1 MEASTSLCSRALLPV
16 LLAPFFLTLTA
27 SSSLAQ
33 EPLPAGTVAPW
44 AHDSSDLKVDERI
57 HYGALENGM
66 RFAWADNPEPNN
78 RVYLRLHVDAGSFGE
93 TATELGMAHFL
104 EHMAFNGSEN
114 FEAGTLIEWFQD
126 NGMSFGADTNAHT
139 AFSET
144 VYKLDMPNRDEKTIR
159 DGLQVMRDFA
169 GKLNILEAEVQA
181 EKGVI
186 DGEQRERD
194 SAGFRAFVQ
203 VLERQYAG
211 TRYATRLPIGTKE
224 VRDAFNAAT
233 VRAFYE
239 RFYRPENMTMI
250 IVGDLQGYN
259 PEALIHE
266 YFGDFTPPASPI
278 APEPSWG
285 TPTMEDLIFAIYD
298 AEIPSVQIS
307 IGTLREAKDMPD
319 TVAQRQADLAR
330 SVAHSMLSLRFSEL
344 VKKPETSFLSASV
357 SDAGQLEVFEGGSLN
372 VAADPADWEA
382 ATTEAYVELRKALNF
397 GFQQAELDE
406 VRANLKRALDEAVAR
421 EATAHSAG
429 LREAILLEV
438 ESDVVPTSALTDR
451 DVFLPA
457 LEALTVEDCLTA
469 LRSNWRGGK
478 VSIIAN
484 GGLKLDNAAA
494 ELQRVL
500 EAAKELKISPDG
512 VIEQKD
518 FAYASDPDPTKV
530 GEIVRQEKVE
540 DLGLWMV
547 EFANGVRLNIKKTDF
562 KKETI
567 IMSGRIGEGL
577 LAVPN
582 EHLLAASLADTAFN
596 GGGLVE
602 HTVDELRR
610 LMADKEVGVGLS
622 LADDHFS
629 LSGATKSDH
638 LLTQFELACAHLEH
652 LAYRPDLLDMTKKQ
666 IPLFFNQLSH
676 LPDGPVY
683 FDFSPA
689 VLQGNPRA
697 SLLGLQLFPTLE
709 ELMSIDMEQIKQAVA
724 GNLLDAPIEL
734 TVIGDLEI
742 NHVIAQAARTFGMLP
757 TRRAA
762 KDVSASRA
770 GVSVLE
776 GIYMER
782 TVDTADKK
790 ATVKMLFPTTDGF
803 DDSRRR
809 NLSFLGT
816 VVDDRLRLEVRE
828 RLGAAYSP
836 GAGAESSQVYQGL
849 GGIMINAAGDPDKV
863 EELVD
868 ACRAVAADL
877 ATNGVT
883 EEEVKRLS
891 EPILN
896 QLRDAQRNNAYW
908 MNLLDEAQGRPESLQ
923 SARTVVSFYE
933 NISAEDLSA
942 LAAEYL
948 KPERASVLVV
958 LPQIEEVIEEAVIE
972 EEVIEEEV
980 IEEIIE
986 EPILQDEEI
995 VEEPVIEEPVID
1007 EPVKDEPV
1015 EAPLLR

>member
-1 MEASTSLCSRALLPV
+1 MEASTSACSRALLPV
-16 LLAPFFLTLTA
+16 LLAPFLLTLTA

-33 EPLPAGTVAPW
+33 EPQPAGTVAPW
-44 AHDSSDLKVDERI
+44 AHDSSDLTVDERI

-194 SAGFRAFVQ
+194 SAGFRAFVK
-203 VLERQYAG
+203 VLDRQYAG

-224 VRDAFNAAT
+224 VRDEFTAET

-266 YFGDFTPPASPI
+266 YFGDFAPPASPI
-278 APEPSWG
+278 APEPAWG
-285 TPTMEDLIFAIYD
+285 TPTMENLVFAVYD
-298 AEIPSVQIS
+298 AEIPSVQIA
-307 IGTLREAKDMPD
+307 IGSLRIAEEKPD

-330 SVAHSMLSLRFSEL
+330 TVAHSMLNLRFSEL
-344 VKKPETSFLSASV
+344 VKKPETSFLGASA

-372 VAADPADWEA
+372 VSADPAKWEA
-382 ATTEAYVELRKALNF
+382 ATTEAYIELRKALNF

-406 VRANLKRALDEAVAR
+406 VRANLMRGLDEAVER
-421 EATAHSAG
+421 EATAHSSG

-438 ESDVVPTSALTDR
+438 ESDVVPTSAATDR
-451 DVFLPA
+451 SVYLPA
-457 LEALTVEDCLTA
+457 LEALTVEDCLQA

-478 VSIIAN
+478 MSIIAN
-484 GGLKLDNAAA
+484 GGLQLENAAA
-494 ELQRVL
+494 ELERVVA
-500 EAAKELKISPDG
+500 AAKKIEIKRSDA
-512 VIEQKD
+512 IEQKP
-518 FAYASDPDPTKV
+518 FAYGSDKEKT

-562 KKETI
+562 KKNTI
-567 IMSGRIGEGL
+567 IMSGRVGEGL

-582 EHLLAASLADTAFN
+582 DQLLAASLADTALS
-596 GGGLVE
+596 GGGLIE

-610 LMADKEVGVGLS
+610 LMAGKQVGVSLA
-622 LADDHFS
+622 LADDHFA
-629 LSGATKSDH
+629 LSGGTTSED
-638 LLTQFELACAHLEH
+638 LLLEFELACAHLQH
-652 LAYRPDLLDMTKKQ
+652 LAYRPDMLDMIKQQ
-666 IPLFFNQLSH
+666 IPLFFNQLDH
-676 LPDGPVY
+676 TPNGPLW
-683 FDFSPA
+683 FDFTPA

-697 SLLGLQLFPTLE
+697 SLLGLQPFPQLE
-709 ELMSIDMEQIKQAVA
+709 ELLAIEIDQIKAAIA
-724 GNLLDAPIEL
+724 GHLVDAPIEL
-734 TVIGDLEI
+734 TVVGDLEV
-742 NHVIAQAARTFGMLP
+742 NDVIAMAAQTFGMLP
-757 TRRAA
+757 KRRAA
-762 KDVSASRA
+762 KDVSANRGGIA
-770 GVSVLE
+770 IAEGV
-776 GIYMER
+776 YMER

-790 ATVKMLFPTTDGF
+790 ATVMMLFPTTDGF

-836 GAGAESSQVYQGL
+836 GAGAESSQVYPGL
-849 GGIMINAAGDPDKV
+849 GGVMIQAAGNPDKV

-883 EEEVKRLS
+883 EEEVQRLS

-908 MNLLDEAQGRPESLQ
+908 MNLLTEAQSRPESLQ

-933 NISAEDLSA
+933 NLSAADLSA

-958 LPQIEEVIEEAVIE
+958 LPEIEEVVEEVIEED
-972 EEVIEEEV
+972 
-980 IEEIIE
+980 IIE
-986 EPILQDEEI
+986 EPIIQD
-995 VEEPVIEEPVID
+995 VEMVDEAEPVD
-1007 EPVKDEPV
+1007 EPVVDEPV
-1015 EAPLLR
+1015 LL